1 MRQPSSCA
9 CTNLRRAARA
19 ITQFYDRN
27 LEPVGLKVTQFS
39 LLRSVLRAGA
49 TSISALAEEVRLDRT
64 TLGRNLAVLEGGG
77 LVALSP
83 GKDQRERTVTLTA
96 SGKRALDSAIPLW
109 EQAQHK
115 VTKALGRNGLNGLTS
130 LLVKVEAFA

>member
-1 MRQPSSCA
+1 MSQPSPCA

-19 ITQFYDRN
+19 ITQFYDRS
-27 LEPVGLKVTQFS
+27 LEPAGLKVTQFS
-39 LLRSVLRAGA
+39 LLRSVLRAGP

-64 TLGRNLAVLEGGG
+64 TLGRNLAVLEREG
-77 LVALSP
+77 LVSLSP
-83 GKDQRERTVTLTA
+83 GKDQRERTVTLTR

-115 VTKALGRNGLNGLTS
+115 VMKALGRGGVDDLTS